1 MAVRRGAGRIRHIAT
16 PTLSV
21 HNHTQASS
29 KSRKSL
35 ESRTNPADLRTEHF
49 DEHWRDVIAAFVKE
63 GLESHCEQKCKNS
76 RSPIQK
82 FSLLTMQVKWTLSL
96 KWKWSRNSIDLESSD
111 AAKLKQLRDQ
121 MVQTH
126 RESPRSTTQTE
137 PEQTAT
143 ECYQTVRCQSDHDN
157 VEHNFGQDCTELFAD
172 FSIFAQF

>member
-1 MAVRRGAGRIRHIAT
+1 MQEFT
-16 PTLSV
+16 
-21 HNHTQASS
+21 
-29 KSRKSL
+29 KSHP
-35 ESRTNPADLRTEHF
+35 EVFTVDNA
-49 DEHWRDVIAAFVKE
+49 
-63 GLESHCEQKCKNS
+63 CE
-76 RSPIQK
+76 
-82 FSLLTMQVKWTLSL
+82 KWTLSL

-157 VEHNFGQDCTELFAD
+157 VEHNVGQDCTELFAD
-172 FSIFAQF
+172 FSIFCAILMVKFRSVQWIFLGLYTLVESEEYAARHFFWFFLLVGPANPSEVGVHFFGMFLQL